1 MSWFCFYLTLAEKYI
16 DFVFHYFQGSEK
28 SSVADSGDNN
38 NGAPNVEAAL
48 ATSASAAAQIQATR
62 KPTIGQRKPQAK
74 KGGVS
79 FQNMYHVKVNSV
91 QESFA
96 KCFAVHWLKFEIL

>member
-1 MSWFCFYLTLAEKYI
+1 M
-16 DFVFHYFQGSEK
+16 
-28 SSVADSGDNN
+28 ADSGDNN

-79 FQNMYHVKVNSV
+79 WQNYKLNNKADKP
-91 QESFA
+91 FNP
-96 KCFAVHWLKFEIL
+96 KGR

>member
-1 MSWFCFYLTLAEKYI
+1 M
-16 DFVFHYFQGSEK
+16 
-28 SSVADSGDNN
+28 ADSGDNN

-79 FQNMYHVKVNSV
+79 
-91 QESFA
+91 
-96 KCFAVHWLKFEIL
+96 

>member
-1 MSWFCFYLTLAEKYI
+1 MSFDLILFSIRYLTLAEKYI

-79 FQNMYHVKVNSV
+79 FQNIRVV
-91 QESFA
+91 
-96 KCFAVHWLKFEIL
+96 

>member
-1 MSWFCFYLTLAEKYI
+1 M
-16 DFVFHYFQGSEK
+16 
-28 SSVADSGDNN
+28 ADSGDNN

-79 FQNMYHVKVNSV
+79 FQNMNACMLNTVPIDR
-91 QESFA
+91 
-96 KCFAVHWLKFEIL
+96 ILSEKNARAWVSIDFT